1 MGRAARAKTME
12 APLPTTQTSFVS
24 VTAPTWS
31 LEESSTYTFPDPIPP
46 GHGSKTPPRRRQL
59 PASDGQAP
67 SWKNAFPLPLITRSP
82 LPVKETPHRTLPCVL
97 WIVRPAVPT
106 SNVAPVKVTSP
117 WMTSVSPGW
126 GFCAGVQLAAAVKS
140 PSVVAPPFHVSVSA
154 CAPTSPPSVAIPSTI
169 NHSSRPILFMSMR
182 FS

>member
-1 MGRAARAKTME
+1 M
-12 APLPTTQTSFVS
+12 
-24 VTAPTWS
+24 
-31 LEESSTYTFPDPIPP
+31 
-46 GHGSKTPPRRRQL
+46 
-59 PASDGQAP
+59 
-67 SWKNAFPLPLITRSP
+67 ITRAP
-82 LPVKETPHRTLPCVL
+82 LPVKETPHRTRPFVL

-106 SNVAPVKVTSP
+106 SNVAPVKVTSS

-140 PSVVAPPFHVSVSA
+140 FVAPPFHVSVSA